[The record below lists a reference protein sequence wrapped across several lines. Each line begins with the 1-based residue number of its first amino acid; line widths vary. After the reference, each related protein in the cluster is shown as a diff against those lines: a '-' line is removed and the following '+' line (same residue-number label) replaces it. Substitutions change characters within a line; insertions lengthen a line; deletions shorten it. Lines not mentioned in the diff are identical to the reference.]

1 MEEILHRYEKKK
13 SEIKKSLEKFKI
25 KTDYEQFKEFQ
36 FCLLTPQSNAQRC
49 WTAVEL
55 ISKIENPSLAQI
67 TEILSKKTR
76 FHNTK
81 AKRIARSREMFSK
94 IKYLLSNP
102 DKVQLRNQISQIV
115 NGYGLKESS
124 HFLRNIG
131 LSENKIA
138 ILDRHIIK
146 NLFKYNAIKEQ
157 KIKSKKNY
165 LEIEKIFIEFAS
177 KINIPLDELDILWWS
192 QENGEIFK

>member
-177 KINIPLDELDILWWS
+177 KINIPLDELDI
-192 QENGEIFK
+192 